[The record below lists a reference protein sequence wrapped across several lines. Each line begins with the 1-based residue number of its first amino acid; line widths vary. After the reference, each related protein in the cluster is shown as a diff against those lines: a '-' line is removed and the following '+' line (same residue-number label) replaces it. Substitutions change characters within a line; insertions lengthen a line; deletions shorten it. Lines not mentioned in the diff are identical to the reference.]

1 MFVRIHKTAVRFA
14 ISLGMLL
21 GMTHGWVMADTPD
34 QPGSMFIN
42 SVITVKSDTNWSP
55 FSSDSYNGFPY

>member
-1 MFVRIHKTAVRFA
+1 MFVVIHKTTVRLA

-21 GMTHGWVMADTPD
+21 GMTHGWVMAGTPD